1 MGAAIFRHLVDAGCS
16 TLLIERDIVGGGTTA
31 AGMGHIAIM
40 DDSPAQMHLCK
51 RSQELWHQLIE
62 EIGADAEAM
71 HGGSTWIAEDDQE
84 WQECLRKQQL
94 YSDWS
99 VPNQLWDQK
108 ELRLREPDLAHD
120 LLGAFHLPADHVVYQ
135 PRCAR
140 WLVDQTLDA
149 GGVIRKGSVFRIES
163 GAVTLDNGEQIQAD
177 HVVIATGAQTNL
189 LPDWLSIRPR
199 KGHLMITPKGMP
211 LCTSQLIELGYL
223 KSAHG
228 HSDTSVAFNLQ
239 PRPHGQNLLGSSRQ
253 FKDTST
259 ACSAEILHQ
268 MVARATRYIPRIADV
283 PMIRAW
289 TGFRP
294 CTHDHLPVVGVDPF
308 DKTLHWAVGHEGLGI
323 TTSLATA
330 ELITHEIMGTTP
342 PIDASPYLPNRMVDH
357 AA

>member
-1 MGAAIFRHLVDAGCS
+1 M
-16 TLLIERDIVGGGTTA
+16 IEKANIGGGTTA
-31 AGMGHIAIM
+31 AGMGHIAVM
-40 DDSPAQMHLCK
+40 DDSPAQMHLCR
-51 RSQELWHQLIE
+51 RSQELWHELIA
-62 EIGADAEAM
+62 EIGPDAEAL
-71 HGGSTWIAEDDQE
+71 HGGSTWIAEDEEE
-84 WQECLRKQQL
+84 WQECLRKQSL
-94 YSDWS
+94 YSEWG

-108 ELRLREPDLAHD
+108 KLRESEPELAHD

-140 WLVDQTLDA
+140 WLADRAVDR
-149 GGVIRKGSVFRIES
+149 GGKIKQGSVCRVES
-163 GAVTLDNGEQIQAD
+163 GAISLENGEQIQAD
-177 HVVIATGAQTNL
+177 HVVVATGALTDL
-189 LPDWLSIRPR
+189 LPEWLHIRPR

-211 LCTSQLIELGYL
+211 LCASQLIELGYL

-253 FKDTST
+253 FSDISKV
-259 ACSAEILHQ
+259 CSAEILHQ
-268 MVARATRYIPRIADV
+268 MVMRAMRYIPRIADV

-294 CTHDHLPVVGVDPF
+294 CTHDHLPVVGRDPF
-308 DKTLHWAVGHEGLGI
+308 DDAIHWAVGHEGLGI

-330 ELITHEIMGTTP
+330 ELIAHGILGTSP
-342 PIDASPYLPNRMVDH
+342 PIDPQPYLPNRMVSH